1 MESEK
6 QEPIW
11 LNNYNTREGG
21 LGNESPLDIKDLG
34 IPNVCFSLTEKD
46 DKREKEFSEQRMERG
61 FDDSET
67 WALDYTIARFIL
79 PRLKRYDE
87 IAEDAIIR
95 SDKVK
100 QQTKNVIAALE
111 LVIRD
116 GEGESLNGR
125 EEKEVEEGMRDFV
138 EIFRELWW

>member
-1 MESEK
+1 M
-6 QEPIW
+6 
-11 LNNYNTREGG
+11 TRLYEATV
-21 LGNESPLDIKDLG
+21 DIKTIN
-34 IPNVCFSLTEKD
+34 IPNVCFSLTEED
-46 DKREKEFSEQRMERG
+46 DKREKEFSKQRMERG

-79 PRLKRYDE
+79 PRIKRYDE

-116 GEGESLNGR
+116 GEGENLSGR

>member
-1 MESEK
+1 M
-6 QEPIW
+6 
-11 LNNYNTREGG
+11 TRLYEATV
-21 LGNESPLDIKDLG
+21 DIKTIN
-34 IPNVCFSLTEKD
+34 IPNVCFSLTEED
-46 DKREKEFSEQRMERG
+46 DKREKEFSKQRMERG

-67 WALDYTIARFIL
+67 WALDYTIAQFIL

-116 GEGESLNGR
+116 GEGENLSGR